1 MFQVDHN
8 EQSGITI
15 VRLSGKILGG
25 QDSITVN
32 RLMIDLIDQGKTNV
46 VVDLGGVE
54 LMNSSGLGIIIQ
66 SANHL
71 KSKEGQLKLANI
83 AEKIQSLLVIT
94 KLNTVFESYD
104 TVEEAVA
111 SFAT

>member
-8 EQSGITI
+8 ETNGITI

-25 QDSITVN
+25 QDSLTVN

-71 KSKEGQLKLANI
+71 KSKNGQLKLANI

-94 KLNTVFESYD
+94 KLNTVFETYS
-104 TVEEAVA
+104 TVDEAIK
-111 SFAT
+111 SFAQ

>member
-8 EQSGITI
+8 ETNGITI

-25 QDSITVN
+25 QDSLTVN
-32 RLMIDLIDQGKTNV
+32 RLMVDLIDQGKTNV
-46 VVDLGGVE
+46 IVDLGDVE

-71 KSKEGQLKLANI
+71 KSKNGQLKLANI

-94 KLNTVFESYD
+94 KLNTVFETYS
-104 TVEEAVA
+104 TVDEAIK
-111 SFAT
+111 SFAQ